1 MAAKKKAPGVR
12 RARRRLQPEERR
24 DQLVRC
30 ALSVFARRG
39 VGRAVHADVAR
50 VADVAVSTAFLYF
63 PTREALVDAV
73 LTEVEDFYVVLAE
86 QVHASH
92 DPAPEVVL
100 EHGRRFRAS
109 IDSHP
114 DHAYIWLDWSTAVR
128 DDTWPRYLALTERL
142 VSIQERTVRRGQRE
156 GSVAPGVDAE
166 AAARLLIGYA
176 QLAAQLKLS
185 DFDEARTQAVGH
197 TVIRAVLSGAST
209 ETAA

>member
-1 MAAKKKAPGVR
+1 MAARKKTPGAR
-12 RARRRLQPEERR
+12 GARRRLPPEERR

-50 VADVAVSTAFLYF
+50 MADVAVSTVFLYF

-73 LTEVEDFYVVLAE
+73 LTEVEEFYVALAE
-86 QVHASH
+86 QVHATA

-114 DHAYIWLDWSTAVR
+114 DHAYVWLDWSTAVR
-128 DDTWPRYLALTERL
+128 DETWPRYLALTERL
-142 VSIQERTVRRGQRE
+142 VAIEERTVRRGQRE

-185 DFDEARTQAVGH
+185 DFDEERTQAVGNTAIH
-197 TVIRAVLSGAST
+197 AVLRGAPT
-209 ETAA
+209 ENAA